1 MTRMVHSDGNE
12 APASFVRALR
22 EPSPRRRFRRSRRWV
37 YDHMQVQGCPA
48 VNIDVTER
56 IVEKVDSDKVLA
68 P

>member
-1 MTRMVHSDGNE
+1 
-12 APASFVRALR
+12 
-22 EPSPRRRFRRSRRWV
+22 
-37 YDHMQVQGCPA
+37 MQVQGCPA